1 MLPARYEH
9 VRDEL
14 KVQLSCVQYCA
25 LTCDLW
31 TSRQALGYIT
41 VTCHFIDS
49 SWVLKSAVLVTTN
62 VTNDHTAENIAEE
75 LNADNAANIVAAVQ
89 LNGWRHIPCFAH
101 TLNLVVQDSLAADPP
116 LSCIQRKCRDIVSY
130 FHRSSKATE
139 RLNAIQT
146 RLNLDKHK
154 LIQDVQTRWNSTYYM
169 FERIIE
175 QNEAIATTL
184 CMLNRNELC
193 LSEDEISKIKQAVV
207 LLHPLESAT
216 REMSSDK
223 YISLSKVIPIAK
235 SLQQLTASGE
245 SSLSLRQHLLTQMNR
260 RFLNIESNSQLALA
274 CLLDP
279 RFKKMAFSDA
289 AALEEAYRRLVN
301 EMAGLKST
309 TPDPEDIAGSSSSSS
324 QGDTRPIT
332 ENPLWKQF
340 DQRVRASMSQRT
352 LGVDVTVEKQQY
364 LQHKNIDR
372 HEDPL
377 QWWKQNSF
385 HLPQLQDLA
394 KKYLCIPGTSVP
406 SERLFSKAGEVVAA
420 RRSAIKPKNVDMIL
434 FLNKNLE

>member
-1 MLPARYEH
+1 
-9 VRDEL
+9 
-14 KVQLSCVQYCA
+14 
-25 LTCDLW
+25 
-31 TSRQALGYIT
+31 
-41 VTCHFIDS
+41 
-49 SWVLKSAVLVTTN
+49 
-62 VTNDHTAENIAEE
+62 
-75 LNADNAANIVAAVQ
+75 
-89 LNGWRHIPCFAH
+89 
-101 TLNLVVQDSLAADPP
+101 
-116 LSCIQRKCRDIVSY
+116 
-130 FHRSSKATE
+130 
-139 RLNAIQT
+139 
-146 RLNLDKHK
+146 
-154 LIQDVQTRWNSTYYM
+154 M

-175 QNEAIATTL
+175 QNEAIARAL

-245 SSLSLRQHLLTQMNR
+245 SSLSLRQHLLTQMNHT
-260 RFLNIESNSQLALA
+260 FLNIESNSQLALA

-309 TPDPEDIAGSSSSSS
+309 TPDPEDIAGSSSSS

-332 ENPLWKQF
+332 ENSLWKQF
-340 DQRVRASMSQRT
+340 DQRVRASMLQRA
-352 LGVDVTVEKQQY
+352 LDVTVEKQQY

-372 HEDPL
+372 HEDSL